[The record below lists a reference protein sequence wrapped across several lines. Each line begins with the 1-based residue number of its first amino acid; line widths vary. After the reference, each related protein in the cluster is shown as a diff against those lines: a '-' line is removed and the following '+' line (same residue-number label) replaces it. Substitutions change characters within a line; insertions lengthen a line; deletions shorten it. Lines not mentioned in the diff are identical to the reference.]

1 MIPSVHALHDRWRSL
16 SFTRKLGAIVAAGLI
31 LRLIWALIIP
41 VEPVSDSNI
50 YWVTSQNIAEHG
62 VYGVTP
68 QEPFSYWPVG
78 AAGVYAAAYKI
89 LGVNFISV
97 QTINLIAG
105 LLVIVTT
112 GLLARRWFGEGAGL
126 IAAAIIAFWPSLI
139 MFTTILASEVFFML
153 FANIA
158 LLAQRSDSK
167 RWIVYAVIAG
177 VAIVSATYVRP
188 IALLFPAVFLAI
200 DIIAR
205 KRLSVR
211 PFLFASISLA
221 VAGVLLAPWV
231 MRNYDLHGEIVLVS
245 TNGAPNLWM
254 GNNPDSTG
262 GYMPLPEFTKGMS
275 EIERADALGE
285 IAIDYMLEN
294 PPRTALMSVKRLIDT
309 HKRETIAV
317 VWNEQSLIDRFGD
330 GILLPAKL
338 AASGYWIAILAAG
351 LAGAGMVAAGALQQ
365 NKPLDRLAALAH
377 PAVVLWAYYIAVHS
391 IIVSGDRY
399 HFPSI
404 PLAAIMASV
413 ALAALWARFATP
425 FQTRSRQTQE

>member
-1 MIPSVHALHDRWRSL
+1 MLTFVHALHDRWRSL
-16 SFTRKLGAIVAAGLI
+16 SFAHQLCAIVAAGLI
-31 LRLIWALIIP
+31 LRLAWAFIIP
-41 VEPVSDSNI
+41 VEPVSDSSI
-50 YWVTSQNIAEHG
+50 YWMTSQNIAEHG

-68 QEPFSYWPVG
+68 HEPFSYWPVG
-78 AAGVYAAAYKI
+78 AAGVYAAAYKVF
-89 LGVNFISV
+89 GVNFISV
-97 QTINLIAG
+97 QIINLIAG
-105 LLVIVTT
+105 LLVIATT
-112 GLLARRWFGEGAGL
+112 GLLARRWFGDAAGL
-126 IAAAIIAFWPSLI
+126 IAAATIAFWPSLI

-167 RWIVYAVIAG
+167 RWIVYALIAG

-205 KRLSVR
+205 KRFSLR
-211 PFLFASISLA
+211 PFLFAGVSLA

-285 IAIDYMLEN
+285 IAIDYMLED
-294 PPRTALMSVKRLIDT
+294 PARTAFMSVKRLIDT

-317 VWNEQSLIDRFGD
+317 AWNEKALTDRFGD
-330 GILLPAKL
+330 GVLLPAKL
-338 AASGYWIAILAAG
+338 IASGYWIMILAAG
-351 LAGAGMVAAGALQQ
+351 LAGAGLVATGALQHK
-365 NKPLDRLAALAH
+365 KPFDILAALAH
-377 PAVVLWAYYIAVHS
+377 PAVVLWACYIAVHS

-404 PLAAIMASV
+404 PLAAIMASFAV
-413 ALAALWARFATP
+413 VALWARFASRRKAHP
-425 FQTRSRQTQE
+425 RQTQE